1 MVISQGLVWLS
12 GQEATGVTAVCCVQ
26 VELRPGEMRLFRN
39 YEVTPLNSLVK
50 VLIASKVLNPAP
62 ERQDAA
68 ASLSVP
74 VCYSPHVL
82 LTELA
87 RYSVTCRD
95 WGRWETYSRDS
106 GFYVACPPVQSYG
119 RDSQFPLGNLN
130 ASLPPFF

>member
-1 MVISQGLVWLS
+1 MVMSQGLVWLS

-26 VELRPGEMRLFRN
+26 VELRPGGKRLFRN

-50 VLIASKVLNPAP
+50 VLTASKVLNPAP

-87 RYSVTCRD
+87 RYSMSPAGTGAGERLTQ
-95 WGRWETYSRDS
+95 ETLAFTWPALLSRATA
-106 GFYVACPPVQSYG
+106 GIH
-119 RDSQFPLGNLN
+119 N
-130 ASLPPFF
+130 SLLEI

>member
-1 MVISQGLVWLS
+1 MLSGPRTPGVVMSQGLVWLS

-26 VELRPGEMRLFRN
+26 VELRPGGKRLFRN
-39 YEVTPLNSLVK
+39 YEVTPLNSLAK

-82 LTELA
+82 LTAGEILD
-87 RYSVTCRD
+87 VTCRE
-95 WGRWETYSRDS
+95 WGR
-106 GFYVACPPVQSYG
+106 
-119 RDSQFPLGNLN
+119 
-130 ASLPPFF
+130 